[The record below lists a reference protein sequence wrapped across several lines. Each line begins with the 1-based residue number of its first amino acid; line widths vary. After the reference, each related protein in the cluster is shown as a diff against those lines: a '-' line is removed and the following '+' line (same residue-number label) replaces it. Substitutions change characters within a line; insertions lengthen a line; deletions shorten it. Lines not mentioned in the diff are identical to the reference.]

1 MVHKRQSGQE
11 EVLLWTQVG
20 VNVESLVVSLSH
32 IWTHHTR
39 HWVLLMS
46 SLESVNVHLYLKD
59 LFLIL
64 FEELALKFQVLFGYQ
79 L

>member
-1 MVHKRQSGQE
+1 MVHQWQSGQE

-20 VNVESLVVSLSH
+20 VNVEPLVVSLSH
-32 IWTHHTR
+32 VWTHHTR

-46 SLESVNVHLYLKD
+46 SLESVYVYLNLKD

-64 FEELALKFQVLFGYQ
+64 FEELALEFQVLFGYQ